1 MPSLRGPSRIATTW
15 VAVLA
20 VSAGAHL
27 VRAQSPSGSQPK
39 PLGPARQATPTE
51 ELGDSEDALSDM
63 IRDRGGDVDSRVSG
77 IERWSEQGIE
87 NEVLSA
93 AASRD
98 RLTAEHVREL
108 RKPMTEIRVQA
119 SEDEESV
126 PENRAAAY
134 TVDGPLLAITAAGLS
149 PPLPD
154 RYTICF
160 MHRPLFFEQP
170 LLERCG
176 RSFGCAQNVVS
187 GAQFCVNTVF
197 LPYHMCDQRAD
208 CPVPSG
214 GDCLSCQPYPLDCN
228 PLPLNCRSV
237 STQAAAF
244 AGFTFL
250 LL

>member
-1 MPSLRGPSRIATTW
+1 MWIAIM
-15 VAVLA
+15 VVC
-20 VSAGAHL
+20 AGTHF
-27 VRAQSPSGSQPK
+27 AQAQNAGGSQ
-39 PLGPARQATPTE
+39 LQRLNRSIQANPAA
-51 ELGDSEDALSDM
+51 ELGDSEDSLGDI
-63 IRDRGGDVDSRVSG
+63 IRDRSEDVGGLDSG
-77 IERWSEQGIE
+77 LGEWLEQGIQ

-98 RLTAEHVREL
+98 RLTTEHVREL
-108 RKPMTEIRVQA
+108 RKPMREIRGQA
-119 SEDEESV
+119 TEDEKSV
-126 PENRAAAY
+126 PENRAASY
-134 TVDGPLLAITAAGLS
+134 SVEEPLLEITATGLT

-160 MHRPLFFEQP
+160 THRPLYYEQP

-176 RSFGCAQNVVS
+176 RGFRCAQNAIS

-214 GDCLSCQPYPLDCN
+214 GDCLSCQPYPLDCCS
-228 PLPLNCRSV
+228 LPLNCRAM

-244 AGFTFL
+244 AGFAFL